1 MNKIFFIV
9 IILIIT
15 LFTYTTISQSTSS
28 EVEECPESPYYD
40 NPPVDPENAYNGLI
54 YAKDLSSTEKEFH
67 ERYMRIAL
75 DKAIQHNSKFGAAIV
90 HKNGTLMCT
99 AANTGDGSRIL
110 HGEIRAILNCSE
122 LYQQTTWE
130 DYYMYTTG
138 EPCPMCSAAL
148 LWTKFEKVIFGTFI
162 SNMYCERCFSQLP
175 MDADRIFR
183 LGYGINH
190 NAVLIGGILESQ
202 TDLLIPSVCNTGSVF
217 SITPFCQAGWSRDC
231 PVNNIF
237 SDSSDF

>member
-1 MNKIFFIV
+1 MIKIFIV
-9 IILIIT
+9 IVLIIT
-15 LFTYTTISQSTSS
+15 LFTFGIIGQSTSS
-28 EVEECPESPYYD
+28 EFEECPESPFYE

-54 YAKDLSSTEKEFH
+54 YAKDLTTSEREFH
-67 ERYMRIAL
+67 ETNMKIAL
-75 DKAIQHNSKFGAAIV
+75 DKAIQHKSKFGAAIV

-99 AANTGDGSRIL
+99 AANTGEGSRIL
-110 HGEIRAILNCSE
+110 HGEIRAIMNCTE
-122 LYQQTTWE
+122 LYNQASWE
-130 DYYMYTTG
+130 EYYMYTTG

-148 LWTKFEKVIFGTFI
+148 LWTKFEKVIFGSFI

-175 MDADRIFR
+175 MDADTIFR

-202 TDLLIPSVCNTGSVF
+202 ADLLIPSVCGTGSVF
-217 SITPFCQAGWSRDC
+217 SITPFCQTGWRRDC
-231 PVNNIF
+231 PVNGII